1 MTVQENI
8 NNWNGRAV
16 YFKVFDMY
24 KYSQLYIDF
33 TQYTQEFH
41 NDGLKRPLFE
51 ILYSGL
57 SASKLWRQA
66 LPAHKSIAREIEE
79 LAFMFCQ
86 GLKPVFPKV
95 KIEPTL
101 EFSVDV
107 YTSFVAEKETIQTLV
122 PHIRNLL
129 FVFAENT
136 GAIIVEEIFLK
147 DILVSRWVY
156 PLKNLVKTAKAVVP
170 NET

>member
-1 MTVQENI
+1 M
-8 NNWNGRAV
+8 
-16 YFKVFDMY
+16 
-24 KYSQLYIDF
+24 
-33 TQYTQEFH
+33 
-41 NDGLKRPLFE
+41 
-51 ILYSGL
+51 
-57 SASKLWRQA
+57 
-66 LPAHKSIAREIEE
+66 
-79 LAFMFCQ
+79 

>member
-8 NNWNGRAV
+8 NKYENAV
-16 YFKVFDMY
+16 YFKVFNTY
-24 KYSQLYIDF
+24 RYSQLYIDF
-33 TQYTQEFH
+33 TKCPDEFN

-57 SASKLWRQA
+57 SASKLWRQV
-66 LPAHKSIAREIEE
+66 LPAHKRIAREIEE
-79 LAFMFCQ
+79 LASMFRH

-95 KIEPTL
+95 RIEPTPL

-107 YTSFVAEKETIQTLV
+107 YTSLVAEKETIQSLI
-122 PHIRNLL
+122 PQIRNLL

-136 GAIIVEEIFLK
+136 GVIIVEEIFFK
-147 DILVSRWVY
+147 DILMSRWVY

-170 NET
+170 NEA